1 MSQNKKDVIEKSNN
15 GGSICKEAAEAGKDA
30 RKDFDEGIEIAKNN
44 SDKYA
49 GTYIVDCALNM
60 RKGPGKKN
68 EIIKKLK
75 AGEKIKCLGGYTILD
90 GVKWLLVKSD
100 NKAGYVS
107 ERYVT
112 RE

>member
-15 GGSICKEAAEAGKDA
+15 GGSICKEATEAGKA
-30 RKDFDEGIEIAKNN
+30 ERKGFEEGIEIAKSNN
-44 SDKYA
+44 DKFA
-49 GTYIVDCALNM
+49 GTYRVDCALNM
-60 RKGPGKKN
+60 RKGPGKEN
-68 EIIKKLK
+68 ETIKELK